1 MKEVASQFD
10 LAMGSGWRNRYH
22 TAHLNLFLGLA
33 RESPVN
39 LANKVHHCSPG
50 LDTDCLIGTHAAT
63 PSSSPSY
70 LSPDR
75 FVHHNT
81 PIIYPSSTNPTGG
94 FYTAPIDLSRP
105 TSSSYASPT
114 DESFNPTNSPATSID
129 LLSTSS
135 APVTPTTPRARSE
148 SAGSVTLC
156 DMCPAK
162 FNGTPESQ
170 KRSLRRH
177 IQTKHAD
184 TPKLPCSKCDATF
197 GRSDNL
203 KRHMEQQHHQ

>member
-1 MKEVASQFD
+1 
-10 LAMGSGWRNRYH
+10 MGSGWRNRYH

-39 LANKVHHCSPG
+39 LASKVHQCSPG
-50 LDTDCLIGTHAAT
+50 LDTDCFVGTHAT
-63 PSSSPSY
+63 TSSSSPSY

-75 FVHHNT
+75 FVHHNR
-81 PIIYPSSTNPTGG
+81 PIIFPSATNPTGG
-94 FYTAPIDLSRP
+94 FYAAPSDISRS

-135 APVTPTTPRARSE
+135 APVTPTTSRVRSE

-156 DMCPAK
+156 GLCPGAEYTGK
-162 FNGTPESQ
+162 PESQ

-177 IQTKHAD
+177 IKTNHSN
-184 TPKLPCSKCDATF
+184 TPRLQCSECDATF
-197 GRSDNL
+197 GRRSDNL
-203 KRHMEQQHHQ
+203 KRHMEQHHHQ